1 MSLQTEAATYTRKDS
16 FNFNKLSQS
25 LPDTHAPLT
34 MEDRKLS
41 ARGRNLLFGI
51 TGGDAGKSA
60 PTNKPA
66 YEPLERKSSL
76 KGFHTTPS
84 LGSFGSM
91 QDLLR
96 HTNSLKNMSIFD
108 QTVRHLTNTCFY
120 LPIMITCM
128 DMYATHTTIGLCNH
142 RCHSPQ
148 HITKA
153 TICKA
158 KFSHILA
165 R

>member
-25 LPDTHAPLT
+25 LPDAHAPLT

-108 QTVRHLTNTCFY
+108 QTMPQSPAYNKSNNMQSKIQPYFGSLAIDDNS
-120 LPIMITCM
+120 IMDRQINRKPAES
-128 DMYATHTTIGLCNH
+128 DSDDDSA
-142 RCHSPQ
+142 S
-148 HITKA
+148 
-153 TICKA
+153 
-158 KFSHILA
+158 
-165 R
+165 